1 MHIENYVS
9 RGKSKNEISFTLES
23 EWKVALTLIMVG
35 IVFFVG
41 IFWVILSFGKVSDR
55 ADRDM
60 RIICNEEFSY
70 SNFVGQNLPKL
81 STEDKNSELSP
92 VSRSSSKLL
101 SRSPLVEP

>member
-1 MHIENYVS
+1 MV
-9 RGKSKNEISFTLES
+9 
-23 EWKVALTLIMVG
+23 LTLIMVG

-60 RIICNEEFSY
+60 RIICSEEFS
-70 SNFVGQNLPKL
+70 SSDFVGQNLTKL

-92 VSRSSSKLL
+92 VPQSSSRLPT
-101 SRSPLVEP
+101 RSPLVEP